1 MNELEKHKVNRK
13 LDTKEKIV
21 IKALTE
27 KIVSLESEI
36 KKLKINKYINSLDAE
51 AKSNR
56 IAKELMNII
65 DELIVSFKE
74 GE

>member
-27 KIVSLESEI
+27 KIASLEFEI
-36 KKLKINKYINSLDAE
+36 KKAEKFLKAE
-51 AKSNR
+51 VKVQ
-56 IAKELMNII
+56 MDII
-65 DELIVSFKE
+65 DKLILSLKE
-74 GE
+74 GGVN

>member
-27 KIVSLESEI
+27 KIASLEFEI
-36 KKLKINKYINSLDAE
+36 KKLKSSLKLGYLDRLD
-51 AKSNR
+51 R
-56 IAKELMNII
+56 IISDIKHNCKPKQE
-65 DELIVSFKE
+65 SK
-74 GE
+74 

>member
-27 KIVSLESEI
+27 KITSLEFEI
-36 KKLKINKYINSLDAE
+36 KKLKSSLKLGYLDRLD
-51 AKSNR
+51 R
-56 IAKELMNII
+56 IISDIKHNCKQKQE
-65 DELIVSFKE
+65 SK
-74 GE
+74 